1 MKKSELKQLIKECIQ
16 ELKDIGGASLDT
28 NVANLKKQLKYFSNV
43 IDYLEGKGDLNGAG
57 KAKKEYHAIKQQLKK
72 LGVNEM
78 YKKKVGITGAN
89 VIPGKHTEFMQK
101 QCEKLKLDKAKCI
114 ASGDTTG
121 AEKAEKGLQ
130 NWKQI
135 NPDLKID
142 ENSSSPTKLDIKRV
156 VDIEVG
162 GIDEHDYPDFCDA
175 TVESASYE
183 ITKDEFLTTD
193 KSLNPIEHNGKFFR
207 NLTEDELDQLNNDY
221 PELSSE
227 KAHETMQGAGDN
239 YRDYYEDR

>member
-1 MKKSELKQLIKECIQ
+1 MKKSELKQLIKECIE
-16 ELKDIGGASLDT
+16 ELYRKPR
-28 NVANLKKQLKYFSNV
+28 
-43 IDYLEGKGDLNGAG
+43 
-57 KAKKEYHAIKQQLKK
+57 
-72 LGVNEM
+72 
-78 YKKKVGITGAN
+78 GITGAN
-89 VIPGKHTEFMQK
+89 VLSGRTTDIQQK
-101 QCEKLKLDKAKCI
+101 QCDKLKLDREKCI
-114 ASGDTTG
+114 ALGDTAG
-121 AEKAEKGLQ
+121 ASKIDAELQ
-130 NWKQI
+130 DYKKW

-162 GIDEHDYPDFCDA
+162 GVDVHDYPDFSDA
-175 TVESASYE
+175 YIESAGYE

-207 NLTEDELDQLNNDY
+207 DLTEDELDQLNNDY